1 MESSP
6 QEDGKSWDVGAAA
19 VEDNRVSSTG
29 EIG

>member
-19 VEDNRVSSTG
+19 VEDNRVFSTG